1 MHIVKKTER
10 AVVAAVLPQGADGE
24 LDLAELRELVATA
37 GAEIAAE
44 LTQERAQP
52 HPVTFLGKGKL
63 DELRGLVKEEN
74 ADLVIID
81 DDLSPTQMRNIE
93 EAVDV
98 RVVDRTQL
106 ILDIFAQRAHT
117 REGNLQVELAQL
129 TYRLPRITAVYTR
142 FERQAGGI
150 GVGMRGP
157 GETKLEADRSR
168 IRRNIKNLQEELE
181 EVKKRRAVQRQ
192 GRERLQVPTIALV
205 GYTSAGKSTL
215 MNALSGS
222 SVYVDPKLF
231 ATLDPTTRRINLPNN
246 RPVLITDTVGFIRK
260 LPTHLVAAFRATLEE
275 TIEADL
281 LLHVVDA
288 SHPHMREQIDA
299 VFTVLEDLGAAGKPT
314 IMVLNKSDLVK
325 DTYKLRDMVAR
336 ERDAIYIS
344 ALTGDGLPQ
353 LLQKIQQVLERE
365 KRRELVPADNLQ

>member
-10 AVVAAVLPQGADGE
+10 AVVAAVLPQGANGE

>member
-63 DELRGLVKEEN
+63 DELRGLVKVEN

>member
-24 LDLAELRELVATA
+24 LDLAELRELVSTA

-52 HPVTFLGKGKL
+52 HPVSYLGKGKL

-81 DDLSPTQMRNIE
+81 GDLSPTQMRNIE
-93 EAVDV
+93 EAVGV

-117 REGNLQVELAQL
+117 KEGNLQVELAQL
-129 TYRLPRITAVYTR
+129 TYRLPRITAVYTQ

>member
-1 MHIVKKTER
+1 V
-10 AVVAAVLPQGADGE
+10 
-24 LDLAELRELVATA
+24 
-37 GAEIAAE
+37 
-44 LTQERAQP
+44 
-52 HPVTFLGKGKL
+52 
-63 DELRGLVKEEN
+63 
-74 ADLVIID
+74 
-81 DDLSPTQMRNIE
+81 
-93 EAVDV
+93 
-98 RVVDRTQL
+98 
-106 ILDIFAQRAHT
+106 
-117 REGNLQVELAQL
+117 REGF
-129 TYRLPRITAVYTR
+129 PTA
-142 FERQAGGI
+142 
-150 GVGMRGP
+150 
-157 GETKLEADRSR
+157 
-168 IRRNIKNLQEELE
+168 
-181 EVKKRRAVQRQ
+181 
-192 GRERLQVPTIALV
+192 ALV

-215 MNALSGS
+215 LNALSGS
-222 SVYVDPKLF
+222 EVYADPKLF

-325 DTYKLRDMVAR
+325 DTYKLRDMVAH

>member
-24 LDLAELRELVATA
+24 LDLAELRELVSTA

-44 LTQERAQP
+44 VTQERAQP

-63 DELRGLVKEEN
+63 DELRGLVKEES
-74 ADLVIID
+74 ADLVIVD
-81 DDLSPTQMRNIE
+81 DDLSPTQMRNIG
-93 EAVDV
+93 EAVGV

-117 REGNLQVELAQL
+117 KEGNLQVELAQL
-129 TYRLPRITAVYTR
+129 TYLLPRITSVYTR

-181 EVKKRRAVQRQ
+181 EVRQRRAVQRQ
-192 GRERLQVPTIALV
+192 GRERLQIPTIALV

-222 SVYVDPKLF
+222 TVYVDPKLF

-275 TIEADL
+275 TVEADI

-299 VFTVLEDLGAAGKPT
+299 VFTVLEDLGAAGKPMVT
-314 IMVLNKSDLVK
+314 VLNKSDLVK
-325 DTYKLRDMVAR
+325 DSYKLRDIVAH

-365 KRRELVPADNLQ
+365 KRRELVPADNHR

>member
-1 MHIVKKTER
+1 VHIVKRTER
-10 AVVAAVLPQGADGE
+10 AVVAAINPQGADWE
-24 LDLAELRELVATA
+24 ADLGELRELVATA

-44 LTQERAQP
+44 VTQERAQP
-52 HPVTFLGKGKL
+52 HPVTYLGKGKL
-63 DELRGLVKEEN
+63 DELRNLVKEEA
-74 ADLVIID
+74 ADLVIVD
-81 DDLSPTQMRNIE
+81 DDLSPTQLRNIN
-93 EAVDV
+93 EAVQV

-129 TYRLPRITAVYTR
+129 TYLLPRITSVYTR

-150 GVGMRGP
+150 IGMRGP
-157 GETKLEADRSR
+157 GETKLEQDRSR
-168 IRRNIKNLQEELE
+168 IRRNIRNLQEELE
-181 EVKKRRAVQRQ
+181 EVRQRRAVQRR
-192 GRERLQVPTIALV
+192 GRERLQIPTVALV

-222 SVYVDPKLF
+222 EVFVDPKLF
-231 ATLDPTTRRINLPNN
+231 ATLDPTTRRITLPNN
-246 RPVLITDTVGFIRK
+246 RPVLLTDTVGFIRK

-275 TIEADL
+275 TVEAEL

-288 SHPHMREQIDA
+288 SHPRMQEQIEA
-299 VFTVLEDLGAAGKPT
+299 VFTVLEDLGVAGKPMVT
-314 IMVLNKSDLVK
+314 VLNKADLVK
-325 DTYKLRDMVAR
+325 DTYRLRDIVAH
-336 ERDAIYIS
+336 ERDTIYLS

-365 KRRELVPADNLQ
+365 KRRELVPADNRQ